1 MLTWSFGNAPE
12 WLPDGWIMEVRRGR
26 KSGSLYHYYTSPISG
41 STFCSRNEVLHHLN
55 FMEVDHAALET
66 RACPEDE
73 KMQLVVSADNSLGWL
88 PSGWILEIRSRGS
101 GTEAEERY
109 KCYIDPVT
117 EYRFFSKEDVLCYLE
132 EGTLPNSISD
142 LERNCNADAI
152 DNIFAQIE
160 YSQKDCPTDGKDP
173 YYTEPASGLVFR
185 TLKDVSRYVETGE
198 ISKHA
203 FRPRQSIIE
212 TYVVGMGS
220 SRRCRRTSAEKPK
233 SPAID
238 VRQCLFTGQAPTFN
252 RQVVIKEEPPDDCE
266 ESTPLRLQLDA
277 SLVEKIKKKIKKKM
291 KLLDRA
297 KDDPLKITK
306 KVKKKKKRAKM
317 NESSQNKPKEL
328 GEYGSKQDE
337 ESQKLIEESAIIP
350 FDPVKQKQ
358 LELEEKPKI
367 NDEGEEGNSS
377 ILDAD
382 FEEKEN
388 VVLSPAE
395 EKPAVSE
402 DKKPLFSGEDQS
414 GSSDGVKS
422 ESSDSM
428 TRRASKRLAGVEA
441 LPGDDSLLGYF
452 FHRGAVISKKRFK
465 RIKGLSQLAEK
476 NGILQLAV
484 PDKQAG
490 AGAAGDEAENA
501 KTASATASASPSRE

>member
-1 MLTWSFGNAPE
+1 MQEIF
-12 WLPDGWIMEVRRGR
+12 
-26 KSGSLYHYYTSPISG
+26 G
-41 STFCSRNEVLHHLN
+41 STLSIFCKCEFHLN
-55 FMEVDHAALET
+55 VQ
-66 RACPEDE
+66 P
-73 KMQLVVSADNSLGWL
+73 SANLSYLNSG
-88 PSGWILEIRSRGS
+88 
-101 GTEAEERY
+101 
-109 KCYIDPVT
+109 
-117 EYRFFSKEDVLCYLE
+117 
-132 EGTLPNSISD
+132 
-142 LERNCNADAI
+142 
-152 DNIFAQIE
+152 
-160 YSQKDCPTDGKDP
+160 
-173 YYTEPASGLVFR
+173 
-185 TLKDVSRYVETGE
+185 
-198 ISKHA
+198 
-203 FRPRQSIIE
+203 
-212 TYVVGMGS
+212 
-220 SRRCRRTSAEKPK
+220 
-233 SPAID
+233 
-238 VRQCLFTGQAPTFN
+238 
-252 RQVVIKEEPPDDCE
+252 E

-291 KLLDRA
+291 KLLGRA

-306 KVKKKKKRAKM
+306 KVKKKKKKRAKM

-337 ESQKLIEESAIIP
+337 ENQKLIEESAIIP
-350 FDPVKQKQ
+350 FDPVKQKQQ

-382 FEEKEN
+382 LEEKEN

-428 TRRASKRLAGVEA
+428 TCRPSNRLAGVEA

-476 NGILQLAV
+476 NGILRLAV

-490 AGAAGDEAENA
+490 AGAAGDEAENT
-501 KTASATASASPSRE
+501 KTASASPSRE